1 MEILSEVEKKEFEE
15 EMSNM
20 AFEMEIKE
28 TFTNIREGKDI
39 DRNLNPDGLV
49 VRSSKPIV
57 FIIHNSDGVPVL
69 CSEPDPLGCITFLGK
84 LLEKS
89 RITYVFHGTQLT
101 KL

>member
-1 MEILSEVEKKEFEE
+1 MKTLGKEMKDFIEEI
-15 EMSNM
+15 SNE

-69 CSEPDPLGCITFLGK
+69 CSETDSLGCITFLDR
-84 LLEKS
+84 LVEKS
-89 RITYVFHGTQLT
+89 PITYVFHGTQLT